1 MCKQFMKK
9 LNKKIKNMTHWD
21 VVLLKIAVAGFALM
35 VAKLWA
41 PLLSL
46 EWYWYGLIFIVPYV
60 ILIKRMELID
70 LL

>member
-1 MCKQFMKK
+1 MCKKFIKK

-21 VVLLKIAVAGFALM
+21 VVLLKIAVAGFVLL

-46 EWYWYGLIFIVPYV
+46 EWYWYGLIFIIPYA

>member
-1 MCKQFMKK
+1 MCKKFIKKMNKK
-9 LNKKIKNMTHWD
+9 LKKMTHWD
-21 VVLLKIAVAGFALM
+21 IALLKIAVVGFTLL

-46 EWYWYGLIFIVPYV
+46 EWYWYGLIFLVPYV
-60 ILIKRMELID
+60 ILFKRLEILD